1 MLLERVDPFL
11 AEFDRLAQRAFG
23 ATDGVGLPMDVI
35 RRDEQLVVVVDLP
48 GVPESEITVTVE
60 NRVLMISAERRATYR
75 EGDTLLFQERFD
87 GAINRRL
94 RIPDWVDV
102 DAVTAEH
109 NDGVLAITLPLA
121 DRAKPRRI
129 CVTNASE
136 QPVLETTE
144 S

>member
-1 MLLERVDPFL
+1 MLLERVDPFI

-35 RRDEQLVVVVDLP
+35 RRDDQLIVVADLP
-48 GVPESEITVTVE
+48 GVPEDAITLTLE
-60 NRVLMISAERRATYR
+60 NRVLMISAERRAAYQD
-75 EGDTLLFQERFD
+75 GDNVLVQERFD
-87 GAINRRL
+87 GAIQRRL

-109 NDGVLAITLPLA
+109 RDGVLTVTLPLA

-129 CVTNASE
+129 TVTSAVDQPELAASD
-136 QPVLETTE
+136 